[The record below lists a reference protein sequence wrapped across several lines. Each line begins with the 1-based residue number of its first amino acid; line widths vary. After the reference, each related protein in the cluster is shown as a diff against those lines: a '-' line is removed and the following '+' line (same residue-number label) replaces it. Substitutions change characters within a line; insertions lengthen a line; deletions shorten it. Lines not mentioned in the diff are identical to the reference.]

1 MEPYDLEQIVEEEMK
16 FIGLPGETFQQNL
29 AGNTADL
36 GAAAREI
43 EMAIDALR
51 PRHPYDLPGQPE
63 YTFDPDYAP
72 EQIVLLVGWPMPDPL
87 LGPHPDW

>member
-16 FIGLPGETFQQNL
+16 FIGLSGETFQQSPT
-29 AGNTADL
+29 GSTPDL

-51 PRHPYDLPGQPE
+51 PKHPYDLPVQPE
-63 YTFDPDYAP
+63 YTFDQDYTS
-72 EQIVLLVGWPMPDPL
+72 EHIVLVLGWPMPDPL